1 VAEDSHMTLKEYFD
15 AADQRREKE
24 RQKKSQ
30 LLGILMHFHIFPL
43 IVLYRFIASLK
54 DLMKI

>member
-1 VAEDSHMTLKEYFD
+1 MTLKEYFD